1 MDLGIG
7 NKVALV
13 AASSQG
19 LGKAVATGL
28 AHEGAKVVMC
38 SRNKEAIRAAAED
51 VKKIASAEV
60 IAVQADLTVPSDIKR
75 LVAQTA
81 ETFGAIHILVNNAG
95 GPPAGIFAD
104 MSDDHWQ
111 RAVDLT
117 LMSSVRLTRATLPFM
132 RKQEWGRVINITSVS
147 VKQPINE
154 LLLSNSL
161 RLSVLGWS
169 KTLSNQV
176 AKDGILVN
184 CVCPGWTR
192 TERVI
197 EIFDARAKTHGTT
210 SDAVEASITAGIP
223 MARLGKPDELA
234 NLVVF
239 LASEKASY
247 MTGTSI
253 QVDGGAVQ
261 IY

>member
-1 MDLGIG
+1 MDLGIA
-7 NKVALV
+7 NKVAIV

-19 LGKAVATGL
+19 LGKAVAAGL
-28 AHEGAKVVMC
+28 AQEGAKVVIC
-38 SRNKEAIRAAAED
+38 SRNKEAITAAGDEIRAAS
-51 VKKIASAEV
+51 SAE
-60 IAVQADLTVPSDIKR
+60 ILSVQADLTVPSDIER
-75 LVAQTA
+75 LVARA
-81 ETFGAIHILVNNAG
+81 IEAFGAIHILVNNAG
-95 GPPAGIFAD
+95 GPPAGFFTD
-104 MSDDHWQ
+104 MTDEHWQ

-117 LMSSVRLTRATLPFM
+117 LMSSVRLTRAALPHM
-132 RKQEWGRVINITSVS
+132 RKQKWGRVVNIASVS
-147 VKQPINE
+147 VKQPVNE

-184 CVCPGWTR
+184 SVCPGWTR
-192 TERVI
+192 TGRVV
-197 EIFDARAKTHGTT
+197 EIFDAWAKTQATT
-210 SDAVEASITAGIP
+210 PEKVEASITAGIP
-223 MARLGKPDELA
+223 MGRLGKPSELA

-261 IY
+261 VY